1 MEEINKIINEKGE
14 ITTDST
20 EIQMIIK
27 DYCKQLYANKID
39 NLEEMDILTKVQ
51 PTKTEPVRNWK
62 S

>member
-51 PTKTEPVRNWK
+51 PTKTEPVRN
-62 S
+62 